1 MKVDSIIFDLDGT
14 LWDAVEM
21 DLKCF
26 GSILNGRK
34 EIQRPVTRK
43 ELEGI
48 MGYTVEEAAAKLLP
62 YLDKR
67 TQLSIMAECCE
78 AEPIWIRKIGGHLY
92 DNLEDTLKT
101 LSDKYPLF
109 IVSNC
114 QCGYIEAFFEYHKL
128 DKYFKGFLCSG
139 ATGLSKGENIKLVI
153 DKYKLKKPVYVGD
166 TQKDCDA
173 AKIADIPFIYASYG
187 FGNADSFDCRIDS
200 IKDLPDAVKR
210 GTGLSY

>member
-26 GSILNGRK
+26 GSVLNGRK

-43 ELEGI
+43 ELESI
-48 MGYTVEEAAAKLLP
+48 MGYTAEEAAAKLLP

-114 QCGYIEAFFEYHKL
+114 QCGYIEAFFAYHKL

-187 FGNADSFDCRIDS
+187 FGKADSFDYRIDS
-200 IKDLPDAVKR
+200 IKDLTE
-210 GTGLSY
+210 GTVTQI